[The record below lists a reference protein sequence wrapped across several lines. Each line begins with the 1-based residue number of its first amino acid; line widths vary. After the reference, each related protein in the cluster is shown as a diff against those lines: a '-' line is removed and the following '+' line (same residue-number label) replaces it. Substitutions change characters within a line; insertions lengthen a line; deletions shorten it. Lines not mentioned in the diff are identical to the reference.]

1 MASGG
6 DPLFACTN
14 CHTKHPFSELS
25 VDQQLCRSCRKKH
38 PLVCCSVCR
47 MEFYLMRKTN
57 DKPICKRCR
66 DNTQSYGQPKSCQYC
81 HIRAAFKGSKCANCT
96 KSEKKYG
103 SPVVCEQCRVKCA
116 FAKSEE
122 SRAKVDGKI
131 LCMLCTQHFLRHL
144 QKQRKRAKEKN
155 DDHVRPDKH
164 QQKRKKTS
172 TEYRAVD
179 EMKSRLAAV
188 ESASNNRSASNSPM
202 IFGLQNIQDSDA
214 NRDTPT
220 DTALVN
226 QISEIASLKDEVAVL
241 KKQLQSKE
249 RAILEKDK
257 KIHSLEAATWQHGKE
272 LREKTQKLE
281 KELMD
286 IINNLNEEN
295 RNLKKQLSQATKAA
309 KRTDTRADML
319 S

>member
-25 VDQQLCRSCRKKH
+25 VDQQLCR
-38 PLVCCSVCR
+38 
-47 MEFYLMRKTN
+47 
-57 DKPICKRCR
+57 
-66 DNTQSYGQPKSCQYC
+66 PKSCQYC

-257 KIHSLEAATWQHGKE
+257 KWIKRRTSDPIVVDLKPGTVTLEERTLGQDVDGNCASLHPRIHSLEAATWQHGKE